1 MAETEQKPIPK
12 APTGL
17 KTAGRRVWH
26 QLNAECEFLTF
37 DMLMLVEEAARTRDV
52 VVRLQKV
59 VDAAET
65 LRTSGSK
72 GQDVAI
78 PELTELRQYRA
89 QFAALIRQLD
99 LPAPPDPEDDEA
111 DSDGRPSRPMSRSEA
126 GAVAAAARWD
136 RYRPGPK

>member
-1 MAETEQKPIPK
+1 VAETDQKPIPK

-17 KTAGRRVWH
+17 KAAGRRVWD

-37 DMLMLVEEAARTRDV
+37 DMLMLVEEAARTRDL

-59 VDAAET
+59 VDTTKT

-99 LPAPPDPEDDEA
+99 LPAPPEPEDDE
-111 DSDGRPSRPMSRSEA
+111 DDDGRPSRPMSRSEA

-136 RYRPGPK
+136 QYRAGPK